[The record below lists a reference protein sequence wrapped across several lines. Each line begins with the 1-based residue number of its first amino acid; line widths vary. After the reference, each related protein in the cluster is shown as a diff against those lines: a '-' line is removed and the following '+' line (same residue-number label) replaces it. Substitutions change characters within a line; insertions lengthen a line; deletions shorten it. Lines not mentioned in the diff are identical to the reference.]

1 MTVGRICVRTVDLA
15 SSDESVQVAA
25 GRMHNRKV
33 GTLVV
38 LDKEERPVGIV
49 TDRDLTVRVLA
60 AARDPLTTTVGDV
73 MTQSPRMVREDTSI
87 EDALA
92 VMRAAPCR
100 RIPVVDGEG
109 CLVGLLSL
117 DDILDLLREEFDAIG
132 RLVRGE
138 SPDSLGEEE

>member
-1 MTVGRICVRTVDLA
+1 MTVGRICIRNVDLA
-15 SSDESVQVAA
+15 SADESVQVAA

-38 LDKEERPVGIV
+38 LDAEQRPVGIV

-60 AARDPLTTTVGDV
+60 AARDPLTTTVGEV
-73 MTQSPRMVREDTSI
+73 MTQSPRTVHESTPI
-87 EDALA
+87 EDALST
-92 VMRAAPCR
+92 MRAAPCR

-138 SPDSLGEEE
+138 SPDSLAED

>member
-15 SSDESVQVAA
+15 SPEESVQVAA

-38 LDKEERPVGIV
+38 LDKEGRPVGII

-73 MTQSPRMVREDTSI
+73 MTRSPRTVHEDTPI

-92 VMRAAPCR
+92 IMRAALCR
-100 RIPVVDGEG
+100 RIPVVDGEEG
-109 CLVGLLSL
+109 LVGLLSL
-117 DDILDLLREEFDAIG
+117 DDILDLLREEFDSIS
-132 RLVRGE
+132 RIVRGE
-138 SPDSLGEEE
+138 SPDSLADA